1 MMRLRSCLDF
11 PLCSRRF
18 AQISLLILCS
28 FALPGF
34 AAQAPWSAVGP
45 DGGDARAFAAVP
57 GQPSHLYL
65 GSTNSWLYESLDGG
79 ASWHPLSKLDDFDD
93 LILDHI
99 VVDPA
104 NPATLYVAAWRL
116 GEPGGGLWISHDGG
130 RTWSVAEGLRGQSIR
145 AFAQAPSNP
154 SVLYAGTLEGV
165 FRSRDAGGSWKLISP
180 PGSHEIHNV
189 ESLAIDPVDPNVVY
203 AGTWH
208 LPWKT
213 ANGGKSWS
221 NIKRGVIDDSDVFS
235 IIIDPERPEV
245 VYASACSGIYKSR
258 NAGELFKKVEGI
270 PSTARRTRV
279 LMQDP
284 ANRAVVYAGTTQGLY
299 KTTDGGKSF
308 KLMTA
313 QDVIVNDVFVD
324 PGNPDHVLLAT
335 DRGGVLLSNDAGAS
349 FVPANDGFSARKV
362 EALVASSMN
371 QPAGAPARIFA
382 GVVNDK
388 QWGGV
393 FVSTDEGA
401 HWEQMSSGLDGRDVF
416 ALAESPEGT
425 ILAGTN
431 DGIFALDEGNRTDP
445 QDALQDAPQN
455 EPQSAP
461 PDAPRQT
468 PRHRHSAEKNAP
480 APPASATG
488 LPVPNWSP
496 RNTIENTL
504 LKTAIETHYG
514 VRVDVE
520 KKVKDEERTL
530 TGRVY
535 ALGLSSD
542 AWLASTVGGLF
553 TSQDQGVSWQGGPV
567 MSSVDYFSVAAHGSS
582 LGAVRPD
589 GVVLS
594 TDAGQNWMPLEIPAM
609 ITRIHCIAFSAN
621 GTLWMGANEGVFFTR
636 DQGKTWMWV
645 KRLPLHNVD
654 GLYYDAHLDRVLA
667 TSRSSEQIFI
677 VDPNSLAWTWAQ
689 TGYRINLARAAN
701 GRLLAASL
709 DDGVLVEPRPAKTG
723 QK

>member
-1 MMRLRSCLDF
+1 MKRLRSCLDF
-11 PLCSRRF
+11 PRWFILL
-18 AQISLLILCS
+18 AQISLLISCS

-34 AAQAPWSAVGP
+34 AAQAPWSAAGP
-45 DGGDARAFAAVP
+45 YGGDARAFAAVP
-57 GQPSHLYL
+57 GQPGHLYL

-79 ASWHPLSKLDDFDD
+79 ASWHPLSRLDDFDD

-130 RTWSVAEGLRGQSIR
+130 RTWSVAEGLRDQSIR
-145 AFAQAPSNP
+145 AFAQSPSNP
-154 SVLYAGTLEGV
+154 GILYAGTLEGV
-165 FRSRDAGGSWKLISP
+165 FRSGDAGASWKLISP
-180 PGSHEIHNV
+180 PGSREIHNV
-189 ESLAIDPVDPNVVY
+189 ESLAIDPVDPDVVY

-213 ANGGKSWS
+213 SDGGKSWN
-221 NIKRGVIDDSDVFS
+221 NIKRGIIDDSDVFS
-235 IIIDPERPEV
+235 IIIDPDRPAV

-258 NAGELFKKVEGI
+258 NAGELFKRVEGI

-284 ANRAVVYAGTTQGLY
+284 ANRAVVYAGTTEGLY

-308 KLMTA
+308 NLMTA
-313 QDVIVNDVFVD
+313 PDVTVNDVFVD
-324 PGNPDHVLLAT
+324 PESPDHVLLAT
-335 DRGGVLLSNDAGAS
+335 DRGGVLSSSDAGAS
-349 FVPANDGFSARKV
+349 FAAANDGFSARKV
-362 EALVASSMN
+362 EALVASSKN
-371 QPAGAPARIFA
+371 QPGGVPGRIFA

-401 HWEQMSSGLDGRDVF
+401 RWKQISDGLDGRDVF

-431 DGIFALDEGNRTDP
+431 DGIFALDEGRRPDP
-445 QDALQDAPQN
+445 QNSSSETSQDEHSVEGDAAATPPPSAKDAPV
-455 EPQSAP
+455 QS
-461 PDAPRQT
+461 
-468 PRHRHSAEKNAP
+468 
-480 APPASATG
+480 
-488 LPVPNWSP
+488 WSP
-496 RNTIENTL
+496 RNTIQNVL
-504 LKTAIETHYG
+504 LKTDIETHYG
-514 VRVDVE
+514 VRVHVE
-520 KKVKDEERTL
+520 KRVKDEERKL

-535 ALGLSSD
+535 ALSLSSE

-553 TSQDQGVSWQGGPV
+553 TSRDQGASWQGGPV
-567 MSSVDYFSVAAHGSS
+567 MGSVGYLSVATHG
-582 LGAVRPD
+582 LRLAAARPD

-594 TDAGQNWMPLEIPAM
+594 TDAGQSWMPLEVPAM
-609 ITRIHCIAFSAN
+609 ITRIHCIAFSAD
-621 GTLWMGANEGVFFTR
+621 GTLWLGANEGVFFTR
-636 DQGKTWMWV
+636 NAGKTWMWV
-645 KRLPLHNVD
+645 NRLPLHNVD
-654 GLYYDAHLDRVLA
+654 GLHYDAHRDRILA

-677 VDPNSLAWTWAQ
+677 LDPNSLAWTWAQ
-689 TGYRINLARAAN
+689 TGYRIDLARAMD

-709 DDGVLVEPRPAKTG
+709 DNGVLVQPQPAKAKAGTGAETG